1 MLARV
6 LSPADFGLIAIA
18 MILVSVV
25 DIVLEV
31 PVTQALTRLSEV
43 RKSHLDTAFTLGIL
57 RSLLLAFVV
66 LASAWPFSAL
76 YQDNRLTLVVA
87 ALAIGPISRGLYSP
101 GMVSF
106 IRDISFWQTFVTDL
120 AGKTCAASLA
130 IALLY
135 LGGGYWS
142 IVVNSVAASAVGTI
156 VSYVL
161 APYRPALSLA
171 HLPELS
177 KFIGWFSVAQFI
189 AALNWQFDRVLLGH
203 FVSRSSLGLYTI
215 ASNLAFLPVQSLT
228 GPTTQPVLAALSKLT
243 SQRERLQNAYLK
255 ASRFTMMLAVPVCVG
270 MSLTSDLII
279 DVLFD
284 AKWSASSIY
293 LQWLA
298 LTIVLA
304 TYFQPLQ
311 SLALALNKPDIIF
324 RLNVIEL
331 AGRIVLVSLGIYIAE
346 IIGVIAAQGILS
358 LLMFFVL
365 LVTARSLIGVSAKS
379 QLENL
384 WKVAAACTVMVV
396 AVLVI
401 RSYLSGDSINVL
413 LELVSVSVVGSMVYV
428 TMLYAL
434 GVRLVP
440 TRNW

>member
-1 MLARV
+1 
-6 LSPADFGLIAIA
+6 
-18 MILVSVV
+18 
-25 DIVLEV
+25 
-31 PVTQALTRLSEV
+31 
-43 RKSHLDTAFTLGIL
+43 
-57 RSLLLAFVV
+57 
-66 LASAWPFSAL
+66 
-76 YQDNRLTLVVA
+76 
-87 ALAIGPISRGLYSP
+87 
-101 GMVSF
+101 
-106 IRDISFWQTFVTDL
+106 
-120 AGKTCAASLA
+120 
-130 IALLY
+130 
-135 LGGGYWS
+135 
-142 IVVNSVAASAVGTI
+142 
-156 VSYVL
+156 
-161 APYRPALSLA
+161 
-171 HLPELS
+171 
-177 KFIGWFSVAQFI
+177 
-189 AALNWQFDRVLLGH
+189 
-203 FVSRSSLGLYTI
+203 
-215 ASNLAFLPVQSLT
+215 
-228 GPTTQPVLAALSKLT
+228 
-243 SQRERLQNAYLK
+243 
-255 ASRFTMMLAVPVCVG
+255 MMLAVPVCVG